1 MIKKNITYKN
11 TFYGC
16 NKKKYENAVNAI
28 ITAFKEKQGLDTY
41 EGYWIGNQIGEVY
54 DFGDTMTFDFRDIL
68 IDLKEDAPKDEIFK
82 WRDYMMRIWS
92 INHMAGGVLLKE
104 NNYRS
109 WLKGCPRLTEEELN
123 AVEDKWKTLVDEIAA
138 LGKKVENK
146 K

>member
-1 MIKKNITYKN
+1 MDAI
-11 TFYGC
+11 
-16 NKKKYENAVNAI
+16 KKYENAVNAI
-28 ITAFKEKQGLDTY
+28 ITAFKEKQGLGTY
-41 EGYWIGNQIGEVY
+41 EGYWIGNQIGEGY

-138 LGKKVENK
+138 LGKKIENK

>member
-1 MIKKNITYKN
+1 MDAIKN
-11 TFYGC
+11 
-16 NKKKYENAVNAI
+16 YENAVNAI

-54 DFGDTMTFDFRDIL
+54 DFGDMTFDFRDIL
-68 IDLKEDAPKDEIFK
+68 TDLKEDAPKDEIFK

-138 LGKKVENK
+138 LGKKIENK

>member
-1 MIKKNITYKN
+1 MDAI
-11 TFYGC
+11 
-16 NKKKYENAVNAI
+16 KKYENAVNAI

-92 INHMAGGVLLKE
+92 IKHMAGGVLLKE

-123 AVEDKWKTLVDEIAA
+123 AVENKWKTFVDEIAT
-138 LGKKVENK
+138 LGKEMENK
-146 K
+146 NTTL

>member
-1 MIKKNITYKN
+1 MDAI
-11 TFYGC
+11 
-16 NKKKYENAVNAI
+16 KKYENAVNAI

-92 INHMAGGVLLKE
+92 INHMAGGVLL
-104 NNYRS
+104 R
-109 WLKGCPRLTEEELN
+109 RIIT
-123 AVEDKWKTLVDEIAA
+123 AA
-138 LGKKVENK
+138 G
-146 K
+146 

>member
-1 MIKKNITYKN
+1 MNSIKN
-11 TFYGC
+11 
-16 NKKKYENAVNAI
+16 YENAINEI
-28 ITAFKEKQGLDTY
+28 IKAFKEKHDLNMY

-54 DFGDTMTFDFRDIL
+54 DFGDMTFDFRDIL

-92 INHMAGGVLLKE
+92 INNMAGSILLKE

-109 WLKGCPRLTEEELN
+109 WLKGCPRLTEEELDT
-123 AVEDKWKTLVDEIAA
+123 VEDKWKTLVDEIAA
-138 LGKKVENK
+138 LGKKIENK